1 MKLKSNLFASLV
13 TLLAL
18 CSFTAFAADTT
29 LPVIAINEIETKD
42 AKTYSLWIARNNAV
56 AKSKLGLD
64 NYIRLYVGESAGKD
78 TGQVFAVIASD
89 SFATMSANDQRTV
102 EEPALIESRSHLNTV
117 RSLGPRVLL
126 KAVRFDGTHAGAWL
140 FNTRI
145 VATDEPGYLNAL
157 NDLRKLLDDRGMKD
171 IKINTYRVVAG
182 RDTYTHL
189 VSLNAPSSERLA
201 LMMDT
206 MVTDAGIGGWIAGS
220 AKFRTVVNNGT
231 YREITP

>member
-1 MKLKSNLFASLV
+1 MRS
-13 TLLAL
+13 
-18 CSFTAFAADTT
+18 
-29 LPVIAINEIETKD
+29 
-42 AKTYSLWIARNNAV
+42 RNR
-56 AKSKLGLD
+56 SSGLD
-64 NYIRLYVGESAGKD
+64 SYIRLYVGESAGKD

-145 VATDEPGYLNAL
+145 VASDEPGYLNAL

-189 VSLNAPSSERLA
+189 VSLNAPSAERLA

-206 MVTDAGIGGWIAGS
+206 MVSDAGIGGWIAGS